1 MFHDALF
8 PALLYRMD
16 VTPDEFV
23 GQLGA
28 RMAMTRTGLIPVSTT
43 PLAPNTDPVS
53 SSYPSEQWEVVAA
66 QYAGSIDTDTKVST
80 FALANQFTE
89 NIQKLGLNA
98 GQTLNHIARNQLYIA
113 YQGGQTLADQNG
125 VTNTV
130 HVLQLAGFL
139 TNVNVTAN
147 SAIPYPVSST
157 NMIAA
162 IARAGSINAENVN
175 IVAAIP
181 DNVNNP
187 YGPGT
192 LQFAANPTT
201 GIVAGDAIVAI
212 TSSQRIRVGGGYS
225 DDAITGTD
233 TPTFQTFMTAVA
245 MMRQNNI
252 PPHMDGYLHA
262 HVSPTTEANL
272 LLDPNFQRALTA
284 LPDSPYWRRLA
295 IGQMAGVVFMRDTEV
310 PSLWS
315 VQPTELFPY
324 EGATSANG
332 AAPNTPI
339 YRSIVT
345 GHGVMSEKY
354 IKEQYAYITE
364 AGVTGKIGE
373 FSISNNGIAINVD
386 RIRLTLRAPLD
397 KLQQIVTASWSW
409 SGDFPVPSDVTTPFV
424 GANLVQNINA
434 RYKRA
439 VTIIHA

>member
-66 QYAGSIDTDTKVST
+66 QYAGSIDTDTKVSA

-354 IKEQYAYITE
+354 VKEQYAYITE